1 MAEETPQQRRER
13 YLANAREA
21 KQLAERSRVPDI
33 RASFE
38 AIARVWERLADDAWK
53 E

>member
-1 MAEETPQQRRER
+1 MAEETPEQRRER

-21 KQLAERSRVPDI
+21 RLLAERSRVPDI

-38 AIARVWERLADDAWK
+38 VIARTWERLADDAWK